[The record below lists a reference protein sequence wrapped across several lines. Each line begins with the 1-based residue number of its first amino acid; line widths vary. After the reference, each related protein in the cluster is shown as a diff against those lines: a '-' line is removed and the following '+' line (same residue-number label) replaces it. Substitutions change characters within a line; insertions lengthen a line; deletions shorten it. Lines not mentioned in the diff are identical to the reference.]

1 MSAQLAGHAI
11 LVVED
16 EPLIALDIAETFE
29 RAGACVIISHRLG
42 DALGVI
48 EAHDW
53 SAAVLDYE
61 LPDGDCSLLCEQLRT
76 RGVPFVVHTG
86 HAELPRASLGGIHV
100 CKPAS
105 TDELVG
111 ALEQL
116 LKPFAKG
123 RTVDLIGRDD
133 TLGQ

>member
-1 MSAQLAGHAI
+1 MSVQLAGRAI

-16 EPLIALDIAETFE
+16 EPLIALDIADTIE
-29 RAGACVIISHRLG
+29 RAGARVIISHRLG

-53 SAAVLDYE
+53 SAAVVDYE
-61 LPDGDCSLLCEQLRT
+61 LPDGDCSSLCEQLTT

-86 HAELPRASLGGIHV
+86 HAELPPAFLGGVHL

-105 TDELVG
+105 GDELVET
-111 ALEQL
+111 LEQL
-116 LKPFAKG
+116 LSPLA
-123 RTVDLIGRDD
+123 RAAPLT
-133 TLGQ
+133 